1 MPKLITGLANVD
13 IRAVMHD
20 NSTLIVKSAV
30 LIAAVMVIYGSDL
43 SVVFGKALTFSA
55 GNITNYVL
63 VIPILILFVLH
74 RKRKVLLTVATWDN
88 RAWRSLRIDD
98 VLGAALCAVAVIVYV
113 IGSTT
118 LYSLEYHMFSLPV
131 FVAGATMLLFNIATF
146 RHLFISVVLLA
157 YLQPPPAELLAE
169 LSADMSWSSAVVVEF
184 MLK

>member
-13 IRAVMHD
+13 IRAVMHY
-20 NSTLIVKSAV
+20 NVTLIVKSAV

-157 YLQPPPAELLAE
+157 YLQPRRPN
-169 LSADMSWSSAVVVEF
+169 S
-184 MLK
+184 